1 MAHVCRMHRT
11 VPCIPLS
18 VNVTPASAK
27 TWPKDTPACA
37 SVLTHQEGEAPTMGR
52 TVPTYR
58 SVLEAL
64 ISDWQG
70 FRMALR
76 KEDQAAFDRLMDK
89 ARRLA
94 SAAGYDPRLDPMESV
109 FMSILVEL
117 EKEFEELR
125 KKVEELEKRDT
136 Q

>member
-1 MAHVCRMHRT
+1 
-11 VPCIPLS
+11 L
-18 VNVTPASAK
+18 
-27 TWPKDTPACA
+27 
-37 SVLTHQEGEAPTMGR
+37 GR

-58 SVLEAL
+58 TVLEGR
-64 ISDWQG
+64 ISDWQS
-70 FRMALR
+70 FRKALR
-76 KEDQAAFDRLMDK
+76 KEDQLAFDRLMDK
-89 ARRLA
+89 ARGLA

-117 EKEFEELR
+117 EKEIAELR